1 MNVTFYALI
10 VLLYYEYFA
19 SPRVDLI
26 DCLIDRLTDNWT
38 FAVSFPRT
46 SSGRDSED
54 VDRRFPFQTLRSG
67 VTRALGAGGNS
78 NEVRQPKTRIFL
90 GGRGTHGARKQNA
103 AQQNI
108 LLRKQPGYQN
118 SRSLLQWATF
128 HSFSK
133 LCQTVLCARLS

>member
-1 MNVTFYALI
+1 MHVTFYALI

-38 FAVSFPRT
+38 FAVSFTGT

-78 NEVRQPKTRIFL
+78 NEVRQPQTRIFL
-90 GGRGTHGARKQNA
+90 GGRTE
-103 AQQNI
+103 
-108 LLRKQPGYQN
+108 PE
-118 SRSLLQWATF
+118 
-128 HSFSK
+128 SK
-133 LCQTVLCARLS
+133 MPRNRITSA